1 MGPSVARRVAHT
13 RRVTRTGRSRGA
25 RISILD
31 GLKHLPNLLTA
42 ARLLAAPYILYLL
55 WTGNFRTAVV
65 WFAVA
70 SASDVL
76 DGFLARR
83 LQAHS
88 RLGALLDPIA
98 DKVLLSGSFLVL
110 GWKSI
115 IPFWLVTGVLGR
127 DLMILGFA
135 AIALARRTRRDFPPS
150 VWGKASTAAQIAYVL
165 FAVGHE
171 ASLTPLI
178 VATILGWIAATLT
191 LWSGIDYFSK
201 VSRRVS

>member
-1 MGPSVARRVAHT
+1 MNQ
-13 RRVTRTGRSRGA
+13 
-25 RISILD
+25 
-31 GLKHLPNLLTA
+31 LPNLLTA

-55 WTGNFRTAVV
+55 WTGEYLTAIV
-65 WFAVA
+65 WFAIAGVT
-70 SASDVL
+70 DVL

-83 LQAHS
+83 FQAGS

-98 DKVLLSGSFLVL
+98 DKVLLSGSFLTL
-110 GWKSI
+110 GLRGI
-115 IPFWLVTGVLGR
+115 IPLWLMALILGR

-135 AIALARRTRRDFPPS
+135 TIAIARKIRRDFPPS
-150 VWGKASTAAQIAYVL
+150 AWGKASTASQIACVL

-178 VATILGWIAATLT
+178 VATIFGWIAATLT
-191 LWSGIDYFSK
+191 LWSGIDYFIK